1 MKTIRWGAIGCG
13 DVMEVK
19 SGPGFQLAEN
29 SALVAVMRRNGRL
42 AEDYARRHGVPR
54 WHDDADAII
63 EAKDIDAV
71 YIATLPDTHCDFV
84 QRCAA
89 AGKPVYVEKPMAAN
103 YAECVAMIDACF
115 RHSVPLFVAYYRRAL
130 PYLIKVRD
138 LISAGKIGALRV
150 VAVRHY
156 AKNDNGINKNGK
168 LPWRVDPVFSVGGLF
183 FETACHTIDTLDFLF
198 GPMTIAG
205 NSAINIARDY
215 PVVDTVTASFL
226 FANGIPGSDV
236 WSFAT
241 DRDFETIEVIGSK
254 GTISFHLYSFAS
266 ISVVQDGLVKEI
278 DVSNPPHVQQP
289 LIQSIVNELN
299 GIGSC
304 PSTGESAAR
313 TALITDA
320 ILGSKQTKTVVPSST
335 RNGL

>member
-1 MKTIRWGAIGCG
+1 MKTIRWGAISCG

-29 SALVAVMRRNGRL
+29 SKLVAVMRRNGKL

-63 EAKDIDAV
+63 EAEDIDAV

-89 AGKPVYVEKPMAAN
+89 AGKPVYVEKPMAAD
-103 YAECVAMIDACF
+103 YSECVAMIDACS

-138 LISAGKIGALRV
+138 FISAGKIGNLR
-150 VAVRHY
+150 AVTVHHY
-156 AKNDNGINKNGK
+156 ARSPAAVNSQGI
-168 LPWRVDPVFSVGGLF
+168 LPWRVDPAFSRGGLF
-183 FETACHTIDTLDFLF
+183 FETACHTIDALDFLF
-198 GPMTIAG
+198 GPMTVTG
-205 NSAINIARDY
+205 SSAINSARNH
-215 PVVDTVTASFL
+215 PVVDTVTVSFL
-226 FANGIPGSDV
+226 LANGIPGSGV
-236 WSFAT
+236 WCFAT
-241 DRDFETIEVIGSK
+241 DRDFEIIEVIGSK
-254 GTISFHLYSFAS
+254 GTISFHLYSFAP
-266 ISVVQDGLVKEI
+266 ISLVQDGGVKEME
-278 DVSNPPHVQQP
+278 VANPPHVQQP
-289 LIQSIVNELN
+289 LIQSIVDELN

-313 TALITDA
+313 TALITEA
-320 ILGSKQTKTVVPSST
+320 ILGVEYTKTATPIST
-335 RNGL
+335 RDGQ

>member
-19 SGPGFQLAEN
+19 SGPGFQRAEN
-29 SALVAVMRRNGRL
+29 STLVAVMRRNGKL

-71 YIATLPDTHCDFV
+71 YIATLPDTHCDLV

-103 YAECVAMIDACF
+103 YAECVAMIDTCS

-138 LISAGKIGALRV
+138 IISSGRIGALRA

-156 AKNDNGINKNGK
+156 ARPPRGVGPQGIF
-168 LPWRVDPVFSVGGLF
+168 PWRVDPAFSRGGLF
-183 FETACHTIDTLDFLF
+183 FETACHTIDALDFLF
-198 GPMTIAG
+198 GPMTITG
-205 NSAINIARDY
+205 SSAINISCDY
-215 PVVDTVTASFL
+215 PVVDTVTASFR
-226 FANGIPGSDV
+226 FANGIPGSGV
-236 WSFAT
+236 WCFAT
-241 DRDFETIEVIGSK
+241 DQEFETIEVIGSK
-254 GTISFHLYSFAS
+254 GTISLHLYSFAP
-266 ISVVQDGLVKEI
+266 ISVAQDNRVEEI
-278 DVSNPPHVQQP
+278 DVPNPPHVQQP
-289 LIQSIVNELN
+289 LIQSIVNDLN

-313 TALITDA
+313 TALITDK
-320 ILGSKQTKTVVPSST
+320 ILGLVQTEAVSPTSM
-335 RNGL
+335 RDGL